1 MFDTH
6 NGRGVVFATGTS
18 ITNTLGECYI
28 MNRYIAPELLE
39 NAGIRNF
46 DDWAANFAEAV
57 TRMEYATDGMTIR
70 PKTALAA
77 FVNVPE
83 LQLLWS
89 QFADVMTQDEAVKA
103 GYLKIPHPVRQDIL
117 VKVTPDQEPMLR
129 EIAERGERLMLP
141 MS

>member
-6 NGRGVVFATGTS
+6 NGRGVVFATGSS

-28 MNRYIAPELLE
+28 MNRYIASELLE
-39 NAGIRNF
+39 NAGICNF

-83 LQLLWS
+83 LQQMWS
-89 QFADVMTQDEAVKA
+89 HFADVMTQDEAVQA
-103 GYLKIPHPVRQDIL
+103 GYIRIPHVVNVAIVNTSDGCCMVP
-117 VKVTPDQEPMLR
+117 
-129 EIAERGERLMLP
+129 
-141 MS
+141 